1 VASPPVRLRRIAP
14 AVLAMLLLGLQFGF
28 AGAARAGGA
37 GTSADFSAARPGTY
51 DQTTGTGGQYVDGG
65 NTHVVEQLE
74 GGDFSCGNIVE
85 FLTALSLSSGS
96 NQTIDLSYSFDATP
110 TGGGPVGYSNII
122 YAAINSGDPGNHNL
136 DGNEAASITA

>member
-85 FLTALSLSSGS
+85 FLTAVSVAGDVS
-96 NQTIDLSYSFDATP
+96 NETVDLSYSFDATP
-110 TGGGPVGYSNII
+110 TGGGPVGYSNIV
-122 YAAINSGDPGNHNL
+122 YAQVN
-136 DGNEAASITA
+136 